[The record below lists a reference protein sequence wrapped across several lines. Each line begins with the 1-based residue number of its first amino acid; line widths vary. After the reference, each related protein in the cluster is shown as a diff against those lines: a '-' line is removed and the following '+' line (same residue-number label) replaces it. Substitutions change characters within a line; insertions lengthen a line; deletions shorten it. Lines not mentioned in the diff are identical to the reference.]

1 MRLEDARQLKSSLMN
16 SLMTVTAS
24 AATVRSLGVRTQ
36 ELGSA
41 TDALRSLAI
50 GISQHKKEMRL
61 AIRVQRRSLLDHPML
76 DQIRKQS
83 KGELDVRYVGR
94 IIKLETPKT
103 LQKRRRPLVIGCS
116 IGHQDVTA
124 GTLGCYAVTR
134 SGKKKV
140 ILSNNHVLANE
151 NDAKAGD
158 AILQP
163 GKFDGGRK
171 PANVVATLLKF
182 VKLKVT
188 STNLVDCAAAMP
200 SDGIAIN
207 EKKLGRFGLLK
218 GLGSEFLDEGTI
230 VRKVGRTTG
239 ETTGRVT
246 AFELDNVV
254 VDYDIGNLRFDNQ
267 LEIEGTGTKAFSD
280 GGDSGSLIF
289 DEGNLGVGLLFAGG
303 DSGGSNNMGLTY
315 ANPLKAV
322 LDALKVDLS
331 F

>member
-1 MRLEDARQLKSSLMN
+1 
-16 SLMTVTAS
+16 
-24 AATVRSLGVRTQ
+24 
-36 ELGSA
+36 
-41 TDALRSLAI
+41 
-50 GISQHKKEMRL
+50 MRL

-124 GTLGCYAVTR
+124 GTLGCFALTR

-182 VKLKVT
+182 VKL
-188 STNLVDCAAAMP
+188 
-200 SDGIAIN
+200 
-207 EKKLGRFGLLK
+207 
-218 GLGSEFLDEGTI
+218 
-230 VRKVGRTTG
+230 
-239 ETTGRVT
+239 
-246 AFELDNVV
+246 
-254 VDYDIGNLRFDNQ
+254 
-267 LEIEGTGTKAFSD
+267 
-280 GGDSGSLIF
+280 
-289 DEGNLGVGLLFAGG
+289 
-303 DSGGSNNMGLTY
+303 
-315 ANPLKAV
+315 
-322 LDALKVDLS
+322 
-331 F
+331 